1 MLPTLSDMNQYFW
14 RGGAEEK
21 LFILRCDDCRTYIHP
36 YSARCSR
43 CRSASLAPQPVSGQG
58 VIVGLTVNYQP
69 WIKGVEVPYLVALVE
84 LEEQSDLRLMTN
96 MPRTAIEDARIGMK
110 VKVFFEKNGDI
121 YVPLFEAA

>member
-1 MLPTLSDMNQYFW
+1 M
-14 RGGAEEK
+14 
-21 LFILRCDDCRTYIHP
+21 
-36 YSARCSR
+36 
-43 CRSASLAPQPVSGQG
+43 SGRG

-96 MPRTAIEDARIGMK
+96 MPRTAIGDASIGMK
-110 VKVFFEKNGDI
+110 VKVFFEQNGDI